1 MFPYQVPF
9 WGAVFFSKRTSP
21 ICWFLMDLGFA
32 EAVGDQATQEIAR
45 DQATKAG
52 SFRDSIDGP
61 SPSKSCNMSGGG
73 GKDSN
78 ALFMD
83 CPSFACFLVPRCKFF
98 ASAFGNASGRRVHRP
113 QGGPAHQGGEPAE
126 IGRRRKSKA
135 GWLP

>member
-1 MFPYQVPF
+1 
-9 WGAVFFSKRTSP
+9 
-21 ICWFLMDLGFA
+21 MDLGFA

-78 ALFMD
+78 ALFMESRLLTA
-83 CPSFACFLVPRCKFF
+83 PPLL
-98 ASAFGNASGRRVHRP
+98 ASWCRVVNFSPPHLATHQAAEYIAHKEGLPIKEASQLKSVGAENQKP
-113 QGGPAHQGGEPAE
+113 AGPHDFTTVNIKPDG
-126 IGRRRKSKA
+126 
-135 GWLP
+135 